1 MPNILQ
7 GPHVTIIKEAIEEA
21 GGAASVAR
29 KLNISR
35 ISVYEWIANNKLPEK
50 GGRALALAELT
61 GWKFTPHKLA
71 PELYP
76 NPTDGLP
83 SLMSG

>member
-1 MPNILQ
+1 M
-7 GPHVTIIKEAIEEA
+7 TIIKEAIEKA

-29 KLNISR
+29 ELNISR

-61 GWKFTPHKLA
+61 DWEFTPHMLA
-71 PELYP
+71 PTLYP